1 MTTDGGR
8 GRRALPTLL
17 ALALALSVTP
27 AAAHTFKAHAV
38 RELVRMQGYRSPA
51 PSGVTAARDM
61 TLVVLGQQLR
71 FAATDWRVFAFAD
84 TPDLP
89 PREEPPQAIL
99 QGNRALLHGIT
110 AARPDQQITVLAERR
125 PGSAD
130 LFVLT
135 VDLCPP
141 R

>member
-1 MTTDGGR
+1 MSTIIER
-8 GRRALPTLL
+8 GAAAVLSTFGIALML
-17 ALALALSVTP
+17 ATP
-27 AAAHTFKAHAV
+27 APAHTFKAHPV
-38 RELVRMQGYRSPA
+38 RELVRMQGYRAPA
-51 PSGVTAARDM
+51 PQGVTTARDM
-61 TLVVLGQQLR
+61 TLIVLGQQLR
-71 FAATDWRVFAFAD
+71 FAATDWQVYAFAD

-99 QGNRALLHGIT
+99 QGDRAVLRGIT
-110 AARPDQQITVLAERR
+110 AARPDQQVTVLAERR

-130 LFVLT
+130 LFVLS

>member
-1 MTTDGGR
+1 MCTITERGTAAMLAIGIAMMT
-8 GRRALPTLL
+8 A
-17 ALALALSVTP
+17 SP
-27 AAAHTFKAHAV
+27 AHAHTFKTHPV
-38 RELVRMQGYRSPA
+38 RELVRLQGYRAPA
-51 PSGVTAARDM
+51 PQGATDVRDI

-71 FAATDWRVFAFAD
+71 FAATDWRVYAFTD

-99 QGNRALLHGIT
+99 QGDRSMLHGIT
-110 AARPDQQITVLAERR
+110 AARPDQQITILAERR

-135 VDLCPP
+135 VDLCPS

>member
-1 MTTDGGR
+1 
-8 GRRALPTLL
+8 
-17 ALALALSVTP
+17 
-27 AAAHTFKAHAV
+27 
-38 RELVRMQGYRSPA
+38 MQGYRPA
-51 PSGVTAARDM
+51 APEGMPLAREM

-71 FAATDWRVFAFAD
+71 FAATDWRVYAFAD

-89 PREEPPQAIL
+89 PREEPPQAML
-99 QGNRALLHGIT
+99 QGDRAVLHGII

-135 VDLCPP
+135 VDLCPSH
-141 R
+141 

>member
-1 MTTDGGR
+1 MSTITER
-8 GRRALPTLL
+8 CWATVALPALGIALL
-17 ALALALSVTP
+17 AAGP
-27 AAAHTFKAHAV
+27 AGAHTFKAHPV
-38 RELVRMQGYRSPA
+38 RELVRIQGYRGPA
-51 PSGVTAARDM
+51 PQGATPTRDM
-61 TLVVLGQQLR
+61 MLVVLGQQLR
-71 FAATDWRVFAFAD
+71 FVATDWRVFAFTD
-84 TPDLP
+84 TPDAP

-99 QGNRALLHGIT
+99 QGDRALLHGIT

-141 R
+141 P